1 MTLDSSSD
9 EFDFAKFWS
18 NFWTE
23 QVLNLELL
31 VIHTDICLSLEELNS
46 TLAFFLSG
54 SLERQSID
62 VHQKLTAGSSFHICL
77 NQLNSIPS
85 NLIKI
90 RHVLLD
96 LHYFF

>member
-1 MTLDSSSD
+1 MTLDFSSD

-18 NFWTE
+18 NFWTK

-46 TLAFFLSG
+46 SLAFFLSG

-62 VHQKLTAGSSFHICL
+62 VHQKLMAGSSFHICL
-77 NQLNSIPS
+77 NQLN
-85 NLIKI
+85 
-90 RHVLLD
+90 
-96 LHYFF
+96 